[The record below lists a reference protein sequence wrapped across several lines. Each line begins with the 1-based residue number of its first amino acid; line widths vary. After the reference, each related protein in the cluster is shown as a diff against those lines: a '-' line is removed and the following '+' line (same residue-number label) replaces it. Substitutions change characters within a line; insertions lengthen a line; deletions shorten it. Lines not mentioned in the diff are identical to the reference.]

1 MILKIEPAKGG
12 KLSLIADDEYVMT
25 IDADTWYSLD
35 YSDGCEVS
43 AEEFEQLKFIITSRK
58 AYAQAL
64 RFLTLRAHSADE
76 LYKKLIKKHTPE
88 SSQYAVEKCRE
99 LGFIDDEDF
108 AIRYA
113 QELAGK
119 KKYGLS
125 RIRTELIAKGID
137 RDIIEDVLPRIE
149 TDSSSAI
156 IEIVEKKY
164 SSCFSDEKGR
174 RRMISGLMRL
184 GYSYG
189 EIRSALSEYITEE
202 EIPDEY

>member
-1 MILKIEPAKGG
+1 MILKIEPSKGG
-12 KLSLIADDEYVMT
+12 KLSILADDEYVMT
-25 IDADTWYSLD
+25 VDPDTWYSLD
-35 YSDGCEVS
+35 YSNGCEVS
-43 AEEFEQLKFIITSRK
+43 DEEFEHLKFILISRK

-76 LYKKLIKKHTPE
+76 LYKKLIKKHSPE

-108 AIRYA
+108 AIRYS
-113 QELAGK
+113 QELIQK

-125 RIRTELIAKGID
+125 RVKTELFGKGID
-137 RDIIEDVLPRIE
+137 REIIDKVLSELE

-164 SSCFSDEKGR
+164 SSCFENEKDK

-189 EIRSALSEYITEE
+189 EIRSALSEYISDEE
-202 EIPDEY
+202 YHNEY

>member
-1 MILKIEPAKGG
+1 MILKIEPAKGS
-12 KLSLIADDEYVMT
+12 KLSLLADDEYVMT
-25 IDADTWYSLD
+25 VDADTWYSLD
-35 YSDGCEVS
+35 YSNGCEVTD
-43 AEEFEQLKFIITSRK
+43 EEFENIKFIITSRK
-58 AYAQAL
+58 AYSQAL

-76 LYKKLIKKHTPE
+76 LYKKLIKKHSPE
-88 SSQYAVEKCRE
+88 SSHYAVEKCRE

-108 AIRYA
+108 ASRYA
-113 QELAGK
+113 QELIEK

-125 RIRTELIAKGID
+125 RVKSELIAKGID
-137 RDIIEDVLPRIE
+137 REIINNVISELE

-164 SSCFSDEKGR
+164 SSCLSDEKGK
-174 RRMISGLMRL
+174 RRMTAGLMRL

-202 EIPDEY
+202 ESPDEY